1 MKKNRVRGALQCWL
15 PVLSWMA
22 AIFYFSGQSDL
33 PSHPSPLLDAVLKK
47 GAHFTEYGVLS
58 WLLYRAWS
66 TQLGKR
72 GPSVALIA
80 LAWAVGY
87 ALSDEW
93 HQGFV
98 ANRHPSLW
106 DLAVDAVGALAALA
120 LASLKPKLPH

>member
-1 MKKNRVRGALQCWL
+1 MKRNWVKEALQCWL

-22 AIFYFSGQSDL
+22 AMFYFSAQPNL
-33 PSHPSPLLDAVLKK
+33 PSHPNPLLDVVLKK
-47 GAHFTEYGVLS
+47 AAHLLEYGVLS

-66 TQLGKR
+66 VQLGKR
-72 GPSVALIA
+72 GPSVAIIA

-106 DLAVDAVGALAALA
+106 DVAADAVGALAALA
-120 LASLKPKLPH
+120 LASLKPKLLC